1 MAKAQQV
8 SMPSNASGTT
18 VAITGPVMSGGYGMI
33 SNYISVG
40 GFKPNQS
47 VKVTLAM
54 APNCS
59 SMGCSSTVSIQ
70 VGTGSSAADLYG
82 SGGNCPAQAATTADA
97 NGNLL
102 IYSDPSGTNGNDN
115 VIELIA
121 Q

>member
-115 VIELIA
+115 VIELVA